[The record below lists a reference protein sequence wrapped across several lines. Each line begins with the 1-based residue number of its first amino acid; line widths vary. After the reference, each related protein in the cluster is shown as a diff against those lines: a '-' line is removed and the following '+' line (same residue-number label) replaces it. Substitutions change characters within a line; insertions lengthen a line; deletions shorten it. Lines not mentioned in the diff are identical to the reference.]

1 MYHIRKAHV
10 ASPVQTLSIIGSP
23 HQSGCRFS
31 DFLQLSLLIMHR
43 TALLTRRC
51 CQQSS
56 AWLCCSASQAG
67 PSRVMAKIALTRSH
81 ALYTAAQQGTSSRT
95 AALSGSSRQ
104 PRFISSSLP
113 RPMTMQKE
121 ASFAS
126 SFPQHHR
133 SFRTSAGALVISMT
147 ARSLD

>member
-31 DFLQLSLLIMHR
+31 DFLQFLSLIMNR

-67 PSRVMAKIALTRSH
+67 PSRLMAKIASTRSQLLH
-81 ALYTAAQQGTSSRT
+81 TAARQGASIRT
-95 AALSGSSRQ
+95 ASLSGSLRQ
-104 PRFISSSLP
+104 PQFVSSSLP
-113 RPMTMQKE
+113 RPMQMQKE
-121 ASFAS
+121 ASLAS

-133 SFRTSAGALVISMT
+133 SFRTCAGALVI
-147 ARSLD
+147 